1 MVRRRPADPV
11 RPGIRAHTDR
21 GGGRRGPGRA
31 PGFRARGR
39 HRARRGRRLAH
50 AAARI
55 PGRLLR
61 LGPGGP
67 HARRRPRPATVC
79 GAGRAGRL
87 GQAAALPVLDHRAR
101 GPGRG
106 AVAAPRRAPHR
117 RRHHRLHLAGA
128 ARAAAP
134 PAGVDPLRPYHRAG
148 DHGRVHD
155 QRRPVRRRAHP
166 PVAGHAAPPEPAGRP
181 RDAGVAALAARVPGG
196 LEAGPHVL
204 PQLPSHPGRAHRAV
218 VGDHPAGRRGVRARR
233 RGIRRRAP
241 PPRAALGPRCD
252 RPRAGWHGRP
262 LRRRQPGGRLRA
274 PADPGRP
281 RARAPGQDPDLP
293 RRPPDHR
300 RAPGPP
306 RRGDPRDRGPPRRGH
321 PRHRPPV
328 TPPVE
333 RKGTAM
339 TRMTPLL
346 ERNEQFARA
355 YTPMELG
362 PPTAQVLIV
371 TCLDH
376 RVDPAIIL
384 GLQLGDAVVIRN
396 AGGRV
401 TPAVIDDI
409 AYLAYLAGQLF
420 GEQVFGDS
428 LFEVA
433 VVHHTQCGTG
443 FLADPSFRRQAAE
456 ATGLSE
462 TALEAS
468 AVADPHTTVK
478 ADVERLLTSPLLSP
492 KVSVS
497 GHVYD
502 VATGRVTTTL
512 DARYP

>member
-1 MVRRRPADPV
+1 
-11 RPGIRAHTDR
+11 
-21 GGGRRGPGRA
+21 
-31 PGFRARGR
+31 
-39 HRARRGRRLAH
+39 
-50 AAARI
+50 
-55 PGRLLR
+55 
-61 LGPGGP
+61 
-67 HARRRPRPATVC
+67 
-79 GAGRAGRL
+79 
-87 GQAAALPVLDHRAR
+87 
-101 GPGRG
+101 
-106 AVAAPRRAPHR
+106 
-117 RRHHRLHLAGA
+117 
-128 ARAAAP
+128 
-134 PAGVDPLRPYHRAG
+134 
-148 DHGRVHD
+148 
-155 QRRPVRRRAHP
+155 
-166 PVAGHAAPPEPAGRP
+166 
-181 RDAGVAALAARVPGG
+181 
-196 LEAGPHVL
+196 
-204 PQLPSHPGRAHRAV
+204 
-218 VGDHPAGRRGVRARR
+218 
-233 RGIRRRAP
+233 
-241 PPRAALGPRCD
+241 
-252 RPRAGWHGRP
+252 
-262 LRRRQPGGRLRA
+262 
-274 PADPGRP
+274 
-281 RARAPGQDPDLP
+281 
-293 RRPPDHR
+293 
-300 RAPGPP
+300 
-306 RRGDPRDRGPPRRGH
+306 
-321 PRHRPPV
+321 
-328 TPPVE
+328 
-333 RKGTAM
+333 M

-502 VATGRVTTTL
+502 IATGRVTTTV